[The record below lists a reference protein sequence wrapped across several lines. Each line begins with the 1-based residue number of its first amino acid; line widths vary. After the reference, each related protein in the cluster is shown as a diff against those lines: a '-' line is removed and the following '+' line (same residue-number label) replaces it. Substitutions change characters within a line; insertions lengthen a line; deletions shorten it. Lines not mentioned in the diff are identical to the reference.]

1 METTNT
7 FAHSRSSLENRTWF
21 QTTVGNI
28 YTLFQTE
35 TAETEKKFSSVLF
48 LRGNIR
54 CSAFRKI
61 KFKLILSNFNS
72 VGLFWY
78 NVWNLFSSVRHTEQ
92 LCEVDHYISLTL
104 IKERRPPIKT
114 SEIADILLYL
124 FLRSRD
130 FLHPTK
136 RTADKWNL
144 RQLKDTQRT
153 AVHSSV
159 PQTTPSNNVDAV
171 VLDF

>member
-7 FAHSRSSLENRTWF
+7 FAYSRSSLENRTWF

-28 YTLFQTE
+28 YILFQTE
-35 TAETEKKFSSVLF
+35 TAEKEKFSLVLF
-48 LRGNIR
+48 LCGNMR

-61 KFKLILSNFNS
+61 KFKLILSNFNW

-78 NVWNLFSSVRHTEQ
+78 NVWNLFSSLRHTEQ
-92 LCEVDHYISLTL
+92 LCEVDLYISLTL

-114 SEIADILLYL
+114 SEVADILLYL